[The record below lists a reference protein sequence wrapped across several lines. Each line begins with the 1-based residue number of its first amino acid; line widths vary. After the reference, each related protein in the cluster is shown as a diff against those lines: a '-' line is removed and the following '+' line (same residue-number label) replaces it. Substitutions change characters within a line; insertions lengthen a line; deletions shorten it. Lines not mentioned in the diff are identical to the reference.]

1 MCAYITIMS
10 QRAISYMS
18 ASNCTCR
25 IYNGSNR
32 DCQESVVDAYLSAV
46 SNCCVS
52 RHARLSP
59 FTFSSSP
66 HVNFPFVL
74 IAHTRFLICIT
85 CTWGAPL
92 LFLFFL
98 LILYLSRLPSLSLFF
113 INIAILY
120 QCSSFHFYPSISRD
134 IHFSFLNR
142 VSRLVRT
149 MSKPRMRVGES
160 YEEAE

>member
-1 MCAYITIMS
+1 MS

-66 HVNFPFVL
+66 HFNFPFVL

-85 CTWGAPL
+85 HTRGSAFISFLSINFISLPSSFPIVIFHQYRNSLSVFL
-92 LFLFFL
+92 LSFLSVHLARYPLFF
-98 LILYLSRLPSLSLFF
+98 SEPCVTPC
-113 INIAILY
+113 A
-120 QCSSFHFYPSISRD
+120 HD
-134 IHFSFLNR
+134 
-142 VSRLVRT
+142 
-149 MSKPRMRVGES
+149 E
-160 YEEAE
+160 